1 MKKTTVCLVLGIFLL
16 PALVSAHGPS
26 RQKVSKEIEIN
37 ASPDKVWA
45 IISDFC
51 SIKNWLPPVTECA
64 SDDSHEANTLRTLT
78 LANGEVLIEQLL
90 KHKPE
95 KMMYQYMIKEANVKA
110 LPVSSYG
117 STIMVQAGENGGSVL
132 TWKSGFY
139 RGYMNNNPPPELS
152 DEAAV
157 TAVSAVYDAGLGKIK
172 ELAEQ

>member
-1 MKKTTVCLVLGIFLL
+1 MKKTIICLVLGIFLL

-26 RQKVSKEIEIN
+26 RQKVSKEIEIA

-64 SDDSHEANTLRTLT
+64 SDGSHEANTLRTLT
-78 LANGEVLIEQLL
+78 LANGEILTEQLL

-95 KMMYQYMIKEANVKA
+95 KMMYQYMIKKANVKA

-117 STIMVQAGENGGSVL
+117 STIMVQPGENGGSIL

-139 RGYMNNNPPPELS
+139 RGYMNNNPPPELN
-152 DEAAV
+152 DEAALA
-157 TAVSAVYDAGLGKIK
+157 AVSAVYDAGLAKIK